1 MRVDHHNG
9 AISLE
14 ATIPIR
20 EGYDLHEVHGQG
32 RVVGFLTRKPHW
44 SLWAVVIYVIH
55 LDYPGVSMEFE
66 IPPAYAAG
74 AGSNVNDLLPSRALV
89 SLNVTLFPSGTSAS
103 QPKV

>member
-1 MRVDHHNG
+1 MVTTFPIPEG
-9 AISLE
+9 CGSFE
-14 ATIPIR
+14 A
-20 EGYDLHEVHGQG
+20 HGQG

-66 IPPAYAAG
+66 IPPTYTAG
-74 AGSNVNDLLPSRALV
+74 AGSNVSDLLPSRALV